1 MSCPGAIECRRDTK
15 NRRRRTIHGWTVT
28 SRLTSLSNGV
38 IVNAVNVF
46 TNACAELAVLRLPT
60 FIEEIRSERYSE
72 NKALIGAFLAVTTA
86 QLPVQSAS
94 WASRLLSRHHY
105 ALYAKDMLGGSSY
118 RRRNSRLFK
127 RCSLLRFTN
136 GRRGTSTRHGCTVV
150 SKSDCSFVPFFCHVF
165 FLLAN
170 KCKASRYVS

>member
-1 MSCPGAIECRRDTK
+1 MSCPGAIEYRRDTK

-46 TNACAELAVLRLPT
+46 TNASAELAVLRLPT

-86 QLPVQSAS
+86 QLLAPKLQIVQALLIIALHEGGEGLPQGMDVQLYHPSTDLNSAQATNRQYDAVS
-94 WASRLLSRHHY
+94 MAIETRTYWACLIMDCMVNSDTSNPP
-105 ALYAKDMLGGSSY
+105 MLPM
-118 RRRNSRLFK
+118 L
-127 RCSLLRFTN
+127 
-136 GRRGTSTRHGCTVV
+136 
-150 SKSDCSFVPFFCHVF
+150 
-165 FLLAN
+165 
-170 KCKASRYVS
+170 